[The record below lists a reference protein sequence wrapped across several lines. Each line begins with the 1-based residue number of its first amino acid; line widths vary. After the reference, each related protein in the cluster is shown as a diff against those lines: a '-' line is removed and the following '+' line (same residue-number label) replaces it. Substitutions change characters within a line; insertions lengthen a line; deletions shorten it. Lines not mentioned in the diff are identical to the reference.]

1 MGIMI
6 NNRSDIEQF
15 RLHVLFRGLKL
26 ELAGMKMSRGVSC
39 YKTLKS
45 MGFTGTKQQVYN
57 SLAEVLDR
65 STESV

>member
-1 MGIMI
+1 
-6 NNRSDIEQF
+6 
-15 RLHVLFRGLKL
+15 VLFRGLKL
-26 ELAGMKMSRGVSC
+26 ELMGMKMSRGASC

>member
-26 ELAGMKMSRGVSC
+26 ELMGMRMSRGASC

-45 MGFTGTKQQVYN
+45 MGFTGTKQQVYTA
-57 SLAEVLDR
+57 LAEMLDR
-65 STESV
+65 SPESV